1 MKHLRVAERLF
12 NRPLMISEPKLNT
25 ILHIFGQ
32 KSGLDLVGLPS
43 SIAGDVTVSKESNA
57 GYVVKNGV
65 GIIGIFGP
73 LMHRVLAMEFPS
85 GGPMTYAAIQTA
97 FDRAQED
104 NDVHTIVGLFGTP
117 GGEVSGAFDLADHIY
132 HSRGKKPLLAI
143 VDEEALS
150 AGYLIASSFD
160 RIVMPRTGVAGSIG
174 VIATHADF
182 SRMEEAAGVKVTHVY
197 SGARKAD
204 FSSHQPL
211 SVEALNI
218 LQRSV
223 DESCELFIDTVARN
237 RGLTTQSIRAMEA
250 GFFEGKHAVNAKIVD
265 EIISARKAL
274 ASVGNGSTYKKI
286 SASTQTGPRKM
297 ETKTMNIQEIQ
308 ENHPEIVDAIRTEA
322 RAGMIDK
329 AEAEAE
335 ADAVAAT
342 AAAAESGRILALA
355 AATLGEDLGK
365 KLETIVGAGLTAE
378 QVQALGVTFAAE
390 TSAVEQQMLAAIT
403 AAAAAGVRP
412 AQGASNPEKTGI
424 DTAAIYARR
433 RQAVAG

>member
-1 MKHLRVAERLF
+1 
-12 NRPLMISEPKLNT
+12 
-25 ILHIFGQ
+25 
-32 KSGLDLVGLPS
+32 
-43 SIAGDVTVSKESNA
+43 
-57 GYVVKNGV
+57 
-65 GIIGIFGP
+65 
-73 LMHRVLAMEFPS
+73 
-85 GGPMTYAAIQTA
+85 
-97 FDRAQED
+97 
-104 NDVHTIVGLFGTP
+104 
-117 GGEVSGAFDLADHIY
+117 
-132 HSRGKKPLLAI
+132 
-143 VDEEALS
+143 
-150 AGYLIASSFD
+150 
-160 RIVMPRTGVAGSIG
+160 
-174 VIATHADF
+174 
-182 SRMEEAAGVKVTHVY
+182 
-197 SGARKAD
+197 
-204 FSSHQPL
+204 
-211 SVEALNI
+211 
-218 LQRSV
+218 
-223 DESCELFIDTVARN
+223 
-237 RGLTTQSIRAMEA
+237 
-250 GFFEGKHAVNAKIVD
+250 
-265 EIISARKAL
+265 
-274 ASVGNGSTYKKI
+274 
-286 SASTQTGPRKM
+286 
-297 ETKTMNIQEIQ
+297 MNIQEIQ